1 MITFEHVTFSYDN
14 AESGVTDIDFTVQ
27 DGECVLLCGS
37 SGCGK
42 TTLTKMMNGLI
53 PSFYTGKLEGT
64 VSINGKNLADMQIY
78 EISRMVSSV
87 FQNPKTQFFNTDAE
101 SEITFPL
108 ENRGMDVKEIDR
120 RLKAVTAEF
129 GIEKLLTKS
138 LFEMSGGEQQII
150 AFASAYISD
159 TDIIVLDEP
168 SANLD
173 AGAMQTV
180 RRMLLKMKQAGK
192 SIIVAEHRL
201 AYLNGIVDTVYYL
214 ENGRLTHSWTAS
226 DFYSMPDAARRDLS
240 LRDLHES
247 AKIPQLPDVY
257 TLGTDN
263 STAGNPN
270 ALTADQLLL
279 KRGKITWDYPVNFQF
294 QMGKIICVVGE
305 NGMGKSTFLR
315 TLAGLEKEQS
325 GAVLLNSKVLRK
337 KQRRRTFGMVMQNVD
352 HQLFS
357 DTVAGEC
364 RLGNGAVSDAEIA
377 EILDLLQL
385 SDYQE
390 QHPQSLSGGQRQRV
404 TIAAVLLSG
413 KQILLLDE
421 PTSGL
426 DYGNMM
432 TVSRAL
438 RAHAAKGGLC
448 IVVTHDAELI
458 RALYA

>member
-53 PSFYTGKLEGT
+53 PSFYTGKLEGN

-101 SEITFPL
+101 SEIAFPL
-108 ENRGMDVKEIDR
+108 ENRGTDGKEIDR
-120 RLKAVTAEF
+120 RLEAVTAEF
-129 GIEKLLTKS
+129 GIEKLLNKS

-201 AYLNGIVDTVYYL
+201 AYLNGIVDTVHYL
-214 ENGRLTHSWTAS
+214 ENGRLRHSWKAS
-226 DFYSMPDAARRDLS
+226 DFYSMPDAERRKLS
-240 LRDLHES
+240 LRDLHET
-247 AKIPQLPDVY
+247 AEIPQLPDVY
-257 TLGTDN
+257 TLGSAN
-263 STAGNPN
+263 SAAGKKN
-270 ALTADQLLL
+270 ALTADQLLM
-279 KRGKITWDYPVNFQF
+279 KRDKKTWDYPV
-294 QMGKIICVVGE
+294 
-305 NGMGKSTFLR
+305 
-315 TLAGLEKEQS
+315 
-325 GAVLLNSKVLRK
+325 
-337 KQRRRTFGMVMQNVD
+337 D
-352 HQLFS
+352 HR
-357 DTVAGEC
+357 DPVPE
-364 RLGNGAVSDAEIA
+364 
-377 EILDLLQL
+377 
-385 SDYQE
+385 
-390 QHPQSLSGGQRQRV
+390 
-404 TIAAVLLSG
+404 
-413 KQILLLDE
+413 
-421 PTSGL
+421 
-426 DYGNMM
+426 
-432 TVSRAL
+432 
-438 RAHAAKGGLC
+438 
-448 IVVTHDAELI
+448 
-458 RALYA
+458 

>member
-53 PSFYTGKLEGT
+53 PSFYTGKLEGK
-64 VSINGKNLADMQIY
+64 VSINRKNLADMEIY

-108 ENRGMDVKEIDR
+108 ENRGMDVKEINR
-120 RLKAVTAEF
+120 RLQAVTAEF
-129 GIEKLLTKS
+129 GIEKLLSKS

-180 RRMLLKMKQAGK
+180 RRMLRKMKQAGK

-201 AYLNGIVDTVYYL
+201 AYLNGIVDTVHYL
-214 ENGRLTHSWTAS
+214 ENGRLTHTWKAS
-226 DFYSMPDAARRDLS
+226 DFYSMQDSQRRELS
-240 LRDLHES
+240 LRDLHET
-247 AKIPQLPDVY
+247 AEIPQLPDVY
-257 TLGTDN
+257 TLGSANSATDIK
-263 STAGNPN
+263 N

-279 KRGKITWDYPVNFQF
+279 KRGKKTWDYPVNFQF
-294 QMGKIICVVGE
+294 PMGKIICVVGE

-325 GAVLLNSKVLRK
+325 GAVLLDGRALRK

-357 DTVAGEC
+357 DTVTGEC
-364 RLGNGAVSDAEIA
+364 RLGNGAVSDEQIT

-385 SDYQE
+385 SDYRE

-438 RAHAAKGGLC
+438 RAHAANGGLC
-448 IVVTHDAELI
+448 IVVTHDTELI